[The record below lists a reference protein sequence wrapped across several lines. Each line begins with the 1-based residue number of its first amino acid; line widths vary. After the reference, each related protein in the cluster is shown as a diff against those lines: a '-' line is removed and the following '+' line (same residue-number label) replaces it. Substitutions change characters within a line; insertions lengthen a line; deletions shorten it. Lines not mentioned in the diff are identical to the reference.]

1 MTPGSSF
8 ESARNFFFSYGFYI
22 LLLLAVL
29 VFSVISNSSSP
40 QAYSFPLAWFRNFV
54 TPPGA
59 RSCPARDSSRPSTL
73 VLLSPV
79 KPEVALAYQ

>member
-29 VFSVISNSSSP
+29 VFSVN
-40 QAYSFPLAWFRNFV
+40 
-54 TPPGA
+54 
-59 RSCPARDSSRPSTL
+59 PAG
-73 VLLSPV
+73 SPV
-79 KPEVALAYQ
+79 ADQV